1 MKELLM
7 VTDQINQVFQ
17 TEIIGNIFLESLT

>member
-1 MKELLM
+1 MEELLM